1 MIYMT
6 VSYALMKINFL
17 DSIFNF
23 FVDLPNMITIEQRI
37 DYCKNTFPNYDY
49 NRLSTYDKDVNNF
62 KLRKP

>member
-6 VSYALMKINFL
+6 VSYTLMKINFL

-23 FVDLPNMITIEQRI
+23 FVDLPNIITNEQRI
-37 DYCKNTFPNYDY
+37 NYCKKNFPNFDFD
-49 NRLSTYDKDVNNF
+49 RLSPYDKDVNNF